1 MDAAARHRDGC
12 HGSDIRLFIVNG
24 TVWVDHL
31 SPRPDP
37 GWYPAGL
44 GEGVRLVTLFSCA
57 QSYLGVPE
65 QENAWTATG
74 LETGPWQASHL
85 TV

>member
-1 MDAAARHRDGC
+1 VDAAARHRDGC

-44 GEGVRLVTLFSCA
+44 GEGVRLVTHLSFA
-57 QSYLGVPE
+57 QSGC
-65 QENAWTATG
+65 A
-74 LETGPWQASHL
+74 
-85 TV
+85 